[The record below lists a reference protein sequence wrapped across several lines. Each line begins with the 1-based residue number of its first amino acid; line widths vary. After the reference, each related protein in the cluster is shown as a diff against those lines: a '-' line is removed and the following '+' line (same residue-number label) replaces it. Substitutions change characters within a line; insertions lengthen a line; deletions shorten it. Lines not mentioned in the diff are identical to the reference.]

1 MEASAVGV
9 KDVLLGMLLAT
20 LVSCTTGDAV
30 RDEATMSE
38 KPKPRSVE
46 WLRQHCPDCVNGGP
60 RYAGPGGA
68 DPRNAA
74 PGNAGP

>member
-30 RDEATMSE
+30 RDEATVSE
-38 KPKPRSVE
+38 KPSRGPS
-46 WLRQHCPDCVNGGP
+46 NG
-60 RYAGPGGA
+60 
-68 DPRNAA
+68 
-74 PGNAGP
+74 